1 MPHQFF
7 KWSVLSVILS
17 VVPLVACGQRL
28 DMTTVEDRIQ
38 ADLER
43 QGRRLALREVRC
55 PRDVVPQAGAFFR
68 CVGELAPEGTFT
80 INVTQQDDRGTVTW
94 DVPNSKVILSLP
106 KVEAGLQQGLAEAL
120 GQRALV
126 DCGEALYRANQPG
139 DRFECRVVGG
149 LTDGDD
155 SISAVLVTVNATGN
169 LDWKELRT
177 SRSMVTAAVSD
188 ERPQSQPTATPTD
201 SPASTSSA
209 PSPDTMATPTT
220 PNAVKQTTN
229 NGPTGRPINRPY
241 VPGDND

>member
-1 MPHQFF
+1 MPHPCF
-7 KWSVLSVILS
+7 KWSVLSVLLS

-43 QGRRLALREVRC
+43 QGRRLALRDVRC
-55 PRDVVPQAGAFFR
+55 PRDVVPQSGAFFR
-68 CVGELAPEGTFT
+68 CVGELDPEGTFT

-106 KVEAGLQQGLAEAL
+106 KVEAGIQQGLAEAL

-126 DCGEALYRANQPG
+126 DCGEAIYRVNQPG

-149 LTDGDD
+149 LTDGAD
-155 SISAVLVTVNATGN
+155 SISAVLVTINGTGN
-169 LDWKELRT
+169 LGWQELRA
-177 SRSMVTAAVSD
+177 SRSIAAAVAE
-188 ERPQSQPTATPTD
+188 ERLQAQPSATSTD
-201 SPASTSSA
+201 SPASGA

-220 PNAVKQTTN
+220 PNAVNQSTTT
-229 NGPTGRPINRPY
+229 GPTGRPINRPY
-241 VPGDND
+241 VPGDKD